1 MLAAVLYD
9 DCKIEVREVPDPEPG
24 PGQVLLAPQYASIC
38 GTDQHVFPGE
48 FKGRVTYPAILGH
61 EFSAV
66 VEVVGEGVTGFAAG
80 DRVTVD
86 PIVPCMRCV
95 ACINGRLS
103 ACRRLRLLGI
113 DLPGGFA
120 QRVVAPAHSC
130 FRVPEEVTLHDAAL
144 TEPFS
149 LGIHACRR
157 ARIEPGDVVVILGA
171 GKLGL
176 SILSIVQ
183 LTAADTIIVTDRRA
197 RRLEVAERLGADVV
211 LDITRVDPVAE
222 VVKMT
227 GGEGADRVSEAVGHA
242 TPGITGKQPMTEAA
256 EMVRSAGRVVVLG
269 QGPDEEP
276 IFWKP
281 FVWKEAEIVAS
292 RVTLGEFP
300 RTLRMLERGRLHP
313 ELIVTHELPLARIA
327 EAFELM
333 LSPEA
338 GAIKVLLSIP
348 QTGG

>member
-9 DCKIEVREVPDPEPG
+9 DCKVEMREVPDPQPG

-38 GTDQHVFPGE
+38 GTDQHVFQGE
-48 FKGRVTYPAILGH
+48 FKGRVEYPAILGH
-61 EFSAV
+61 EFSAL
-66 VEVVGEGVTGFAAG
+66 VEAVGEEVEEFAPG

-103 ACRRLRLLGI
+103 ACRRLQLLGI

-130 FRVPEEVTLHDAAL
+130 FRVPEDVTLHDAAL
-144 TEPFS
+144 TELFS

-157 ARIEPGDVVVILGA
+157 AQIEPGDVVVILGA

-176 SILSIVQ
+176 SILSIAR
-183 LTAADTIIVTDRRA
+183 LTAADTIIVTDRVPG
-197 RRLEVAERLGADVV
+197 RLKVAGDLGADVV
-211 LDITRVDPVAE
+211 LDVTQVDPLAE
-222 VVKMT
+222 VLKVT
-227 GGEGADRVSEAVGHA
+227 GGEGADRVIEAVGHA
-242 TPGITGKQPMTEAA
+242 TPGVAGKQPMTEAA

-269 QGPDEEP
+269 QGPDEAP
-276 IFWKP
+276 VFWRS

-300 RTLRMLERGRLHP
+300 RTLRMLGRGRLHP
-313 ELIVTHELPLARIA
+313 ELIVTHELPLGEVA

-333 LSPEA
+333 LDPEA
-338 GAIKVLLSIP
+338 GAIKVLLKIP
-348 QTGG
+348 QA

>member
-1 MLAAVLYD
+1 MLAAVLYGD
-9 DCKIEVREVPDPEPG
+9 RRIEVREIPEPEPG

-38 GTDQHVFPGE
+38 GTDQHVFQGE
-48 FKGRVTYPAILGH
+48 FRGRVEYPAVLGH

-66 VEVVGEGVTGFAAG
+66 VEGVGEGVTGVVAG

-130 FRVPEEVTLHDAAL
+130 FRVPEAVTLHDAAL
-144 TEPFS
+144 TELFS

-176 SILSIVQ
+176 SILSVAR

-197 RRLEVAERLGADVV
+197 RRLGAAENLGADVV
-211 LDITRVDPVAE
+211 LNIAQVDPVADVLE
-222 VVKMT
+222 RT
-227 GGEGADRVSEAVGHA
+227 DGEGADRVIEAVGHA

-269 QGPDEEP
+269 QGPDEEAV
-276 IFWKP
+276 FWKP
-281 FVWKEAEIVAS
+281 FVWKEAEIIAS

-313 ELIVTHELPLARIA
+313 ELIVTHELPLERVA

-333 LSPEA
+333 LDPEA
-338 GAIKVLLSIP
+338 GAIKVLLEIP
-348 QTGG
+348 QAEG